1 MIQSQLDR
9 AVAHA
14 TGESL
19 NTIIRR
25 GFSIVSLGEADF
37 DEDAPDLHPSVVDWD
52 ELDAERS
59 RAAA

>member
-1 MIQSQLDR
+1 MTQLQLDR

-19 NTIIRR
+19 STIGCR
-25 GFSIVSLGEADF
+25 GFSIVSPDEADF
-37 DEDAPDLHPSVVDWD
+37 DEDARDLHPSVVDWD

-59 RAAA
+59 SAAA

>member
-1 MIQSQLDR
+1 MPQRHMHR

-14 TGESL
+14 TGEYLS
-19 NTIIRR
+19 TIIRR

-37 DEDAPDLHPSVVDWD
+37 DEDAPYLPPSVVDWD

>member
-1 MIQSQLDR
+1 MTQSQLDR
-9 AVAHA
+9 AVARA
-14 TGESL
+14 TGEPLS
-19 NTIIRR
+19 TIIRR

>member
-1 MIQSQLDR
+1 MTQAQLDR

-25 GFSIVSLGEADF
+25 RFSIVSLGEADF
-37 DEDAPDLHPSVVDWD
+37 DEDAPDLHPSVVD
-52 ELDAERS
+52 
-59 RAAA
+59 